1 MLLRFLKYKVLKMKR
16 HRSMYVATKPPY
28 SHCKNCGYELHGQY
42 CSVCGQFAMS
52 SNRPFRESIVFY
64 LEHHYALD
72 HKLGT
77 SLRYL
82 FFKPGFLARE
92 YMEGRIE
99 RHVHPFRLYLFAS
112 ILLFGIVLSL
122 PRGEDQSERNAPLVD
137 TTKVSINNNIELDST
152 LKKHSNVTTLGNRQS
167 TKADSATLAKEK
179 IAHPINSN
187 NKETSAFEKKFINRI
202 TSVTRHEF
210 TDRLFHYMSL
220 STLLLMPIF
229 ALLLK
234 LLYFRREKY
243 YTGHLILSV
252 HLHVVLFLAI
262 SIGSVWSILVDEK
275 YSITGWL
282 ILGWLIYLIF
292 SLSRFYRE
300 PKKKSTLKAILLL
313 FIYAIVSSLTVGFI
327 SFLAI
332 MI

>member
-1 MLLRFLKYKVLKMKR
+1 MKR

-28 SHCKNCGYELHGQY
+28 SHCKNCGHELHGQY

-72 HKLGT
+72 HKMGT

-82 FFKPGFLARE
+82 FFRPGFLARE

-112 ILLFGIVLSL
+112 ILLFGIVVSL
-122 PRGEDQSERNAPLVD
+122 PRGEGEAKSNAPLVD
-137 TTKVSINNNIELDST
+137 TTKVSLNNNAELDSAERSHSEET
-152 LKKHSNVTTLGNRQS
+152 LSGNRQT
-167 TKADSATLAKEK
+167 TKTDSATLAKEK
-179 IAHPINSN
+179 ISVSFDDN
-187 NKETSAFEKKFINRI
+187 NREPSAFEKKFINRI

-210 TDRLFHYMSL
+210 MDRLFHYMSL

-234 LLYFRREKY
+234 LLYIRREKY

-262 SIGSVWSILVDEK
+262 SIGTIWSLLFDEK

-332 MI
+332 ML